1 MPVALGVRAST
12 DGNDTP
18 WLDGRGTGICFVHCP
33 AHLDLEL
40 IPVTSTIEEAPSV
53 DSPEQAAFR
62 ARVREF
68 LAAHSQPKR
77 ESSPWALNFHSDAEA
92 AKRAFEEG
100 RAWQRT
106 RFEHGMTG
114 FTYPKEVGGQGGDAW
129 QERIY
134 EEEAAEYEASSGF
147 IRSTIAMLG
156 PTLMAFGTEAQQ
168 RELVPRLLSGEDAW
182 CQLFSE
188 PGAGS
193 DLASLGCRA
202 VRDGDDFVV
211 TGQKVW
217 NSAAQW
223 CDRGMLFARTESRRA
238 EAPRHHVLARGHA
251 ERGHRSPSARP
262 GDGGCALQ
270 RGLLRRRA
278 GPGCERARRDRRW
291 LGRGAGRDGER
302 VGDDRWFGEQHVRQA
317 APAGAAVRVTDDPV
331 VRQRL
336 ADSYARERAL
346 GLLADRIMS
355 AVRRRERPPV
365 DPSILKLFIAV
376 NRAIAGDL
384 AAAIAG
390 PAGLLEDDEVSRWV
404 GAEVMGRY
412 GISIGGGTN
421 EVQRNNLAERALGLP
436 KEPSTDR
443 SVAWSQTL
451 RG

>member
-1 MPVALGVRAST
+1 M
-12 DGNDTP
+12 
-18 WLDGRGTGICFVHCP
+18 
-33 AHLDLEL
+33 
-40 IPVTSTIEEAPSV
+40 TSTIEETSSV

-77 ESSPWALNFHSDAEA
+77 ESSPWALNFHGDAEA
-92 AKRAFEEG
+92 AQRAFEEG

-114 FTYPKEVGGQGGDAW
+114 FTYPEEVGGQGGEAW
-129 QERIY
+129 QERMY
-134 EEEAAEYEASSGF
+134 EEEAANYEASSGF

-202 VRDGDDFVV
+202 LRDGDDFVV

-223 CDRGMLFARTESRRA
+223 CDRGMLLGGTN
-238 EAPRHHVLARGHA
+238 PDVPKHHGITFLLVDM
-251 ERGHRSPSARP
+251 RSPGIEVRP
-262 GDGGCALQ
+262 LVQATGAAHFNEVFFEDVRIPVANVLGEIDGG
-270 RGLLRRRA
+270 
-278 GPGCERARRDRRW
+278 W
-291 LGRGAGRDGER
+291 
-302 VGDDRWFGEQHVRQA
+302 
-317 APAGAAVRVTDDPV
+317 GAARVVMANESAMIGGSGGSSAFAKLLLLAQRFGLTDDPV

-346 GLLADRIMS
+346 GLLADRIMG
-355 AVRRRERPPV
+355 AIRRRERPPV

-390 PAGLLEDDEVSRWV
+390 PAGLLQDDEVGRWV
-404 GAEVMGRY
+404 GSEVMGRY

-443 SVAWSQTL
+443 GVAWSETR

>member
-1 MPVALGVRAST
+1 M
-12 DGNDTP
+12 
-18 WLDGRGTGICFVHCP
+18 
-33 AHLDLEL
+33 
-40 IPVTSTIEEAPSV
+40 TSTIEEAPSV
-53 DSPEQAAFR
+53 DSPEQADFR
-62 ARVREF
+62 TQVRNF

-77 ESSPWALNFHSDAEA
+77 EASPWALTFHGDAEA
-92 AKRAFEEG
+92 ARRAFEVG

-106 RFEHGMTG
+106 RFEHGMAG
-114 FTYPKEVGGQGGDAW
+114 FTYPKEVGGQSGEAW

-168 RELVPRLLSGEDAW
+168 RDLVPRLLSGEDAW

-202 VRDGDDFVV
+202 VRDGDDFIVS
-211 TGQKVW
+211 GQKVW

-223 CDRGMLFARTESRRA
+223 CDHGMLLARTNPD
-238 EAPRHHVLARGHA
+238 APKHHGITFLLVDMRSAGIEVRPLVQATGAAHFNEVFFEDVRVPVENVLG
-251 ERGHRSPSARP
+251 EI
-262 GDGGCALQ
+262 DGGWAAA
-270 RGLLRRRA
+270 RVVMANESAMIGGSGGSSGFAKLLLLA
-278 GPGCERARRDRRW
+278 QQF
-291 LGRGAGRDGER
+291 GR
-302 VGDDRWFGEQHVRQA
+302 
-317 APAGAAVRVTDDPV
+317 TDDPV

-390 PAGLLEDDEVSRWV
+390 PAGLLAHDEVGRWV

-443 SVAWSQTL
+443 GVAWSQTL